1 MDGKQVIKKLNQHG
15 WQVLRIRGSHHQL
28 GKDAL
33 RTTVPVH
40 SKRDLGTSLLK
51 KSFSNAWALDTI
63 FMKGLIFV
71 GWVASFCAGP
81 I

>member
-28 GKDAL
+28 GLGIL

-40 SKRDLGTSLLK
+40 GKRDLGIHLLK
-51 KSFSNAWALDTI
+51 KIEKDTGV
-63 FMKGLIFV
+63 KLQ
-71 GWVASFCAGP
+71 
-81 I
+81 